1 MSVFFIAEI
10 GINHEGDAEQCARM
24 IDAAAEAGADAICV
38 TAAVGAAP
46 DPEAAAAQL
55 VKVIEDAG
63 GRV

>member
-1 MSVFFIAEI
+1 MPPLVAIG
-10 GINHEGDAEQCARM
+10 GINAGNASPVV
-24 IDAAAEAGADAICV
+24 EAGADAICV

-46 DPEAAAAQL
+46 DPEAAAARL